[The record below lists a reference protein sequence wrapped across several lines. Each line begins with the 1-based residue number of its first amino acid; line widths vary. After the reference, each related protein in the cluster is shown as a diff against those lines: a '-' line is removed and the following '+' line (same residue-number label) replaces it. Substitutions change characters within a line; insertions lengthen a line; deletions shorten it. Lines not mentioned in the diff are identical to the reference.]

1 MTLLNRGSQTYWKNY
16 VLESDAALIEERLK
30 TTSHNFHGEEVEI
43 IYFESAT
50 DAPCV
55 LISPG
60 SAGHPLVFAELG
72 YLIHQAGYNVFFMP
86 KHGSATVRE
95 LIDRHAA
102 VLDYINT
109 QFNNRVG
116 VYSEGLGGYVCFY
129 AALAHLPFK
138 SLICQNSPA
147 LLTEQEFQTAIING
161 KGAATRRR
169 WLMPVMKFLLY
180 IMPNMK
186 IPIRVY
192 LDFKEMVDTRGDK
205 ADVEKALVEKY
216 LHDPDFDR
224 SYTLS
229 AVMSLI
235 STPPP
240 NALSVLRTPT
250 MFLVPNRGITV
261 PYIKNLFARLPNIQK
276 RLHEVDGGVFW
287 MVSHPNN
294 AAKVICRWF
303 GETL

>member
-1 MTLLNRGSQTYWKNY
+1 
-16 VLESDAALIEERLK
+16 
-30 TTSHNFHGEEVEI
+30 
-43 IYFESAT
+43 
-50 DAPCV
+50 
-55 LISPG
+55 
-60 SAGHPLVFAELG
+60 
-72 YLIHQAGYNVFFMP
+72 MP

-102 VLDYINT
+102 VLAYINT
-109 QFNNRVG
+109 HFNNRIG
-116 VYSEGLGGYVCFY
+116 VYGEGLGGYVCFY
-129 AALAHLPFK
+129 AALEQLPFK

-147 LLTEQEFQTAIING
+147 LLTEQEFQTAIMSG

-169 WLMPVMKFLLY
+169 WLMPVIKFLLT

-294 AAKVICRWF
+294 AATVICRWF